1 MGKVTIY
8 GSVQSRAARSLWCAR
23 ECGIEFEHLGTD
35 FAALKSDPEY
45 LKVNPNAKVPAMID
59 GDLVLFESM
68 AINLYLAHK
77 YGKSLWPATVD
88 DEARAYQW
96 SFWGMTEL
104 EKHLLTIVIDMFMT
118 PPDKKNPKAV
128 EDAKAALHKPLAVLN
143 DALKGRQYLL
153 GDNFTIADL
162 NLASV
167 MAWAKLAKIDMTG
180 SSNAANWLDR
190 CLSRPA
196 FRGK

>member
-1 MGKVTIY
+1 MDKVKIY

-35 FAALKSDPEY
+35 FAALKSDPQY
-45 LKVNPNAKVPAMID
+45 LKVNPNAKVPAMIE

-77 YGKSLWPATVD
+77 YGKSLWPATVE

-128 EDAKAALHKPLAVLN
+128 EDAKAALEKPLAVLN

-180 SSNAANWLDR
+180 NGNAANWLDR

>member
-1 MGKVTIY
+1 MAKVKIY
-8 GSVQSRAARSLWCAR
+8 GPVQSRAARVLWCAR

-35 FAALKSDPEY
+35 SKALKADPDFARI
-45 LKVNPNAKVPAMID
+45 NPNGKVPAMVD
-59 GDLVLFESM
+59 GDLALFESM

-77 YGKSLWPATVD
+77 YGEALWPATVE
-88 DEARAYQW
+88 DEARVYQW
-96 SFWGMTEL
+96 SFWGMTEV
-104 EKHLLTIVIDMFMT
+104 EKSLLTIVIDMFMT
-118 PPDKKNPKAV
+118 PPDKKNPQAV
-128 EDAKAALHKPLAVLN
+128 EGAKAALAAPLKVLN
-143 DALKGRQYLL
+143 DALKGKQYLL

-162 NLASV
+162 NLAAI

-180 SSNAANWLDR
+180 NGDAANWLDR

>member
-1 MGKVTIY
+1 
-8 GSVQSRAARSLWCAR
+8 
-23 ECGIEFEHLGTD
+23 
-35 FAALKSDPEY
+35 
-45 LKVNPNAKVPAMID
+45 
-59 GDLVLFESM
+59 
-68 AINLYLAHK
+68 
-77 YGKSLWPATVD
+77 
-88 DEARAYQW
+88 
-96 SFWGMTEL
+96 MTEL

-128 EDAKAALHKPLAVLN
+128 EDAKAALEKPLAVLN

-180 SSNAANWLDR
+180 NGNAANWLDR

>member
-1 MGKVTIY
+1 MTKVKIY
-8 GSVQSRAARSLWCAR
+8 GSPQSRAARALWCAR
-23 ECGIEFEHLGTD
+23 ECGVEHEHVVLDMKTV
-35 FAALKSDPEY
+35 KDPEF
-45 LKVNPNAKVPAMID
+45 LKVNPNGKMPAMID

-77 YGKSLWPATVD
+77 YGGALWPSTI
-88 DEARAYQW
+88 EAEGLVYQW
-96 SFWGMTEL
+96 SFWGMTEI
-104 EKHLLTIVIDMFMT
+104 ERHLLTIVVDSFMT

-128 EDAKAALHKPLAVLN
+128 EDAKTALQKPLAVLG
-143 DALKGRQYLL
+143 DTLEGKQYLL
-153 GDNFTIADL
+153 GDSFTIADL

-167 MAWAKLAKIDMTG
+167 MGWAKLVKLDMTG
-180 SSNAANWLDR
+180 HGDVANWLDR

>member
-1 MGKVTIY
+1 MAKVKIW
-8 GSVQSRAARSLWCAR
+8 GPVQSRAARALWCAR
-23 ECGIEFEHLGTD
+23 ECGIEFDHVGTD
-35 FAALKSDPEY
+35 LGALKSDAEFARI
-45 LKVNPNAKVPAMID
+45 NPNGKVPAMQD

-77 YGKSLWPATVD
+77 YGKALWPSSLE
-88 DEARAYQW
+88 DEARAFQW

-104 EKHLLTIVIDMFMT
+104 EKSLLTIVIDMFMT

-128 EDAKAALHKPLAVLN
+128 EEAKAAVVKPLGVLAG
-143 DALKGRQYLL
+143 ALKGRPYLL
-153 GDNFTIADL
+153 GDSFTIADL
-162 NLASV
+162 NLASI

-180 SSNAANWLDR
+180 AADAAGWLDR

>member
-1 MGKVTIY
+1 MAKVKIW
-8 GSVQSRAARSLWCAR
+8 GPVQSRAARVLWCAR
-23 ECGIEFEHLGTD
+23 ECGIEFDHVGTD
-35 FAALKSDPEY
+35 LAALKGDAEFARI
-45 LKVNPNAKVPAMID
+45 NPNAKVPAMQD
-59 GDLVLFESM
+59 GELVLFESM

-77 YGKSLWPATVD
+77 YGKALWPATIE

-96 SFWGMTEL
+96 SFWGMTEV
-104 EKHLLTIVIDMFMT
+104 ERSLLTIVIDMFMT

-128 EDAKAALHKPLAVLN
+128 EEAKASLGKPLGILAG
-143 DALKGRQYLL
+143 ALRGKPYLL
-153 GDNFTIADL
+153 GDSFTIADL
-162 NLASV
+162 NLASI

-180 SSNAANWLDR
+180 AADAAGWLDR

>member
-1 MGKVTIY
+1 MAKVKIY
-8 GSVQSRAARSLWCAR
+8 GPVQSRAARVLWCAR

-35 FAALKSDPEY
+35 TAALKADAEFARI
-45 LKVNPNAKVPAMID
+45 NPNAKVPAMVD
-59 GDLVLFESM
+59 GELMLFESM

-77 YGKSLWPATVD
+77 YGKTLWPQTIE

-96 SFWGMTEL
+96 SFWGMTEV
-104 EKHLLTIVIDMFMT
+104 EKPLLTIVVDMFMT

-128 EDAKAALHKPLAVLN
+128 EEAKAAFQKPLRVLN
-143 DALKGRQYLL
+143 EAIRGKPYLL
-153 GDNFTIADL
+153 GETFTIADL
-162 NLASV
+162 NLASI
-167 MAWAKLAKIDMTG
+167 MAWAKLAKIDMAG
-180 SSNAANWLDR
+180 FGDAANWLDR

>member
-1 MGKVTIY
+1 MAKVKIW
-8 GSVQSRAARSLWCAR
+8 GSPQSRAARVLWCAR

-35 FAALKSDPEY
+35 SAALKADPEFP
-45 LKVNPNAKVPAMID
+45 KINPNRKVPAMQD

-68 AINLYLAHK
+68 AINLYLAQK
-77 YGKSLWPATVD
+77 YGKSLWPGTIE

-96 SFWGMTEL
+96 SFWAMTEV

-118 PPDKKNPKAV
+118 PPDKKNPQAV
-128 EDAKAALHKPLAVLN
+128 ADARAALQKPLTVLN

-153 GDNFTIADL
+153 GDTFTIADL
-162 NLASV
+162 NLAAV
-167 MAWAKLAKIDMTG
+167 MAWAKLAKLDMTG
-180 SSNAANWLDR
+180 HGDAANWLDR